1 MRKTDVHLDVDA
13 LTVAMALVPA
23 LYSRNKMFKLFD
35 DPVVKKARARGRL
48 LRSIFRHLCGQSGRV
63 ADFRRDRGEVF
74 TLHYRIPAVSL
85 KRDVELSRVELACL
99 VHLCDRA
106 GVGFLPHSSDDR
118 AILDAVLARL
128 PADVHAR
135 RSPEER
141 P

>member
-35 DPVVKKARARGRL
+35 DPIVKKARSRARL
-48 LRSIFRHLCGQSGRV
+48 LRSVFRHLCGHGGRV
-63 ADFRRDRGEVF
+63 TEFRLVRGDVF
-74 TLHYRIPAVSL
+74 TLHYRIPTVAL
-85 KRDVELSRVELACL
+85 KRHVELSRVELACL

-106 GVGFLPHSSDDR
+106 GVGFLPPSDDDR
-118 AILDAVLARL
+118 AILDAVLVRL

-135 RSPEER
+135 R
-141 P
+141 